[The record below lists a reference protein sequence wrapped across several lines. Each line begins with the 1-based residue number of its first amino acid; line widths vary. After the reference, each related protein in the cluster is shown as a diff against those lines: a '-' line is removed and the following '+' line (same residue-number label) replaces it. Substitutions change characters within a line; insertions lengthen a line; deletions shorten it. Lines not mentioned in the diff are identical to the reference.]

1 MGRLPWRV
9 TSERLLILLYLLLFV
24 PLFRPEVGVSDPTG
38 YYSWARSLL
47 LDGDLALS
55 NEFSHY
61 GMSQSAPLT
70 PTGYLHNQ
78 WAAGSAWIWLP
89 LMALVHGLLLA
100 GGSALL
106 DVAADGYSWP
116 YVWAASFTTTL
127 TGLAALLILFR
138 LARQLFCDRAALL
151 ATLGI
156 WLATPLLFYQYHQ
169 PLLAHANDALL
180 NAGVVWLWW
189 RARQLDFSPRSLFWL
204 GVVIGAAVWVRT
216 QNGILLIA
224 ASVDCCAEP
233 LMQFL
238 RGRGGIDWP
247 QLIRR
252 MVALLAGFALLGLPL
267 MLFWRVIYGA
277 WIVNTYAASEGGELL
292 WWAPHWLDVLI
303 SSDRGLWTWAPITVL
318 SLLGLR
324 WLFVTDARL
333 ARLLG
338 LIALLQWY
346 VISSWSYWSGGH
358 AFGPRFWIALT
369 PFWVLTLAALVAQAN
384 RTARWVGQSLAV
396 LIVALIGWNIL
407 LMLQYSI
414 GLVAPTGEVDLRVLV
429 TNQFTVLP
437 ELFGR
442 VWERIQQLVP
452 ALTNVSS
459 G

>member
-1 MGRLPWRV
+1 MRRL
-9 TSERLLILLYLLLFV
+9 TSERLLILLYLLLFI

-55 NEFSHY
+55 NEFQHY
-61 GMSQSAPLT
+61 GMLQSAPLT

-100 GGSALL
+100 GGAALL
-106 DVAADGYSWP
+106 DVAVDGYSWP

-138 LARQLFCDRAALL
+138 LARQLFGDSAALL

-156 WLATPLLFYQYHQ
+156 WLATPLIFYQYHQ
-169 PLLAHANDALL
+169 PLLAHANDALM
-180 NAGVVWLWW
+180 NAAFVWLWW
-189 RARQLDFSPRSLFWL
+189 RARQAHFPPRSLFWL

-216 QNGILLIA
+216 QNGLLLVVA
-224 ASVDCCAEP
+224 AVDCSAGP
-233 LMQFL
+233 LGQLL
-238 RGRGGIDWP
+238 RRQGGVMWA
-247 QLIRR
+247 QLMRR
-252 MVALLAGFALLGLPL
+252 LVALFAGFALLMVPL

-277 WIVNTYAASEGGELL
+277 WIVNTYTATGGGELQ

-303 SSDRGLWTWAPITVL
+303 SSDRGLWTWAPITLL

-324 WLFVTDARL
+324 WLFVADARL
-333 ARLLG
+333 ARLLS
-338 LIALLQWY
+338 LVALSQWY

-369 PFWVLTLAALVAQAN
+369 PFWLLTLAAFVAQAN

-414 GLVAPTGEVDLRVLV
+414 GLVAPTGEVDLGLMVK
-429 TNQFTVLP
+429 NQFTVLP
-437 ELFGR
+437 QLFGQ
-442 VWERIQQLVP
+442 VWGRIQQMLP
-452 ALTNVSS
+452 A
-459 G
+459 

>member
-1 MGRLPWRV
+1 MRRL
-9 TSERLLILLYLLLFV
+9 TSERLLILLYLLLFI

-55 NEFSHY
+55 NEFQHY
-61 GMSQSAPLT
+61 GMLQSAPLT

-100 GGSALL
+100 GGAALL
-106 DVAADGYSWP
+106 DVAVDGYSWP

-138 LARQLFCDRAALL
+138 LARQLFGDSAALL

-156 WLATPLLFYQYHQ
+156 WLATPLIFYQYHQ
-169 PLLAHANDALL
+169 PLLAHANDALM
-180 NAGVVWLWW
+180 NAAFVWLWW
-189 RARQLDFSPRSLFWL
+189 RARQAHFPPCSLFWL

-216 QNGILLIA
+216 QNGLLLVVA
-224 ASVDCCAEP
+224 AVDCSAGP
-233 LMQFL
+233 LGQLL
-238 RGRGGIDWP
+238 RRQGGVMWA
-247 QLIRR
+247 QLMRR
-252 MVALLAGFALLGLPL
+252 LVALFAGFALLMVPL

-277 WIVNTYAASEGGELL
+277 WIVNTYTATGGGELQ

-303 SSDRGLWTWAPITVL
+303 SSDRGLWTWAPITLL

-324 WLFVTDARL
+324 WLFVADARL
-333 ARLLG
+333 ARLLS
-338 LIALLQWY
+338 LVALSQWY

-369 PFWVLTLAALVAQAN
+369 PFWLLTLAAFVAQAN

-414 GLVAPTGEVDLRVLV
+414 GLVAPTGEVDLGLMVK
-429 TNQFTVLP
+429 NQFTVLP
-437 ELFGR
+437 QLFGQ
-442 VWERIQQLVP
+442 VWGRIQQMLP
-452 ALTNVSS
+452 A
-459 G
+459 